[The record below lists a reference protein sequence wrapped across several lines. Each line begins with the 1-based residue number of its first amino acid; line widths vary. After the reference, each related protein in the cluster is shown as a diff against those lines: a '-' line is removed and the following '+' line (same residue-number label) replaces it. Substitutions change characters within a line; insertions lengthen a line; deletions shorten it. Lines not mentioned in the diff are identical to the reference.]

1 MVLSAFL
8 ARRLYALCESIPN
21 SRTSVICSLSSV
33 LCFLTPETFCFLRT
47 CYLKNTPMGLRSKNS
62 MPTNLSGQIER
73 ITFTNEENG
82 FTIAQVKVPGRHEL
96 VTVVGSLMAPMPG
109 EILDMRG
116 EWSDHPRFGRQF
128 KVVEYRTRVPV
139 TVYGIRKYLGS
150 GMIKGLGPVMA
161 GRIVDRF
168 GQKTLDII
176 GTDIQR
182 LLEVE
187 GIGKKRIDMIAKA
200 WDAQSEIR
208 DVMLFLQS
216 HGVSSGYAAKIFKHY
231 GSQSISVVKQ
241 NPYRLASDIFG
252 IGFLT
257 ADQIAG
263 KLGFEK
269 DSRLRVEA
277 GILYVLHQLCDEG
290 HVYFPYEPLVSKS
303 CDILG
308 VNRETVVRA
317 LGNLALD
324 QKIVIEDTNERADTF
339 KQNIKAVY
347 LTRFHLCE
355 TGIARRLTTLVHAS
369 KTIRDIDTDKAI
381 DWMQR
386 RLSITLAENQM
397 KAVVWAIENKVLVI
411 TGGPGTGKT
420 TIIKAVLKIYARLK
434 SGILLAAP
442 TGRAAKRMSEAT
454 GFEAKT
460 IHRLLEYSLQKGGF
474 QRHEDKPLECDVLVI
489 DEASMIDT
497 TLMYHLLKAVPPMA
511 TFILVGDVNQ
521 LPSVGAGNVLN
532 DIIASEAVPVVT
544 LDKIFRQAKTSQIV
558 VNAHKINQGRVPS
571 VNASQATDVQNDFYF
586 IEQED
591 PEKVLDIILELSK
604 NRIPQR
610 FGFDPVDE
618 IQVLTPMHRG
628 VVGAGNLNHQ
638 LQAVL
643 NPGEGGIT
651 RGDRTYRVN
660 DKVMQIRNNYD
671 KDVFNGDIGRITAI
685 AWESREVL
693 ISIDG
698 REVVYDFSDLD
709 EIVTAYAVSV
719 HKSQGSEY
727 PAVIIPIVTQHYIL
741 LQRNLIYT
749 AVTRGKELVV
759 IVGSRKAMTI
769 GVNNNKTRQRYTR
782 LCHRLRSRG
791 SGFK

>member
-1 MVLSAFL
+1 
-8 ARRLYALCESIPN
+8 
-21 SRTSVICSLSSV
+21 
-33 LCFLTPETFCFLRT
+33 
-47 CYLKNTPMGLRSKNS
+47 
-62 MPTNLSGQIER
+62 
-73 ITFTNEENG
+73 
-82 FTIAQVKVPGRHEL
+82 
-96 VTVVGSLMAPMPG
+96 MAPMAG
-109 EILDMRG
+109 EILEMRG
-116 EWSDHPRFGRQF
+116 EWSDHPKFGRQF
-128 KVVEYRTRVPV
+128 KVVEYRTRVPA

-176 GTDIQR
+176 DTDIQR
-182 LLEVE
+182 LLEVA
-187 GIGKKRIDMIAKA
+187 GVGKKRIDMIAKA

-208 DVMLFLQS
+208 DVMLFLQG

-231 GSQSISVVKQ
+231 GSQSIAVVKQ

-269 DSRLRVEA
+269 DSRLRIEA

-290 HVYFPYEPLVSKS
+290 HVYFPHEPLVLKS

-308 VNRETVVRA
+308 VNREPVVRA

-324 QKIVIEDTNERADTF
+324 QKIVIEDINETADTF

-355 TGIARRLTTLVHAS
+355 TGIAHRLTTLVHAS
-369 KTIRDIDTDKAI
+369 KSIRGIDSHKAI
-381 DWMQR
+381 DWVQR

-397 KAVVWAIENKVLVI
+397 KAVAWAIENKVLVI

-420 TIIKAVLKIYARLK
+420 TIINAVLKIYARLK

-474 QRHEDKPLECDVLVI
+474 QRHQDKPLECDVLII

-497 TLMYHLLKAVPPMA
+497 PLMYHLLKAVPPMA
-511 TFILVGDVNQ
+511 AFILVGDVNQ

-532 DIIASEAVPVVT
+532 DIIASAAVPVVT

-571 VNASQATDVQNDFYF
+571 VSANQATDPQNDFYF

-591 PEKVLDIILELSK
+591 PEKVLEIILELSK

-709 EIVTAYAVSV
+709 EIVPAYAVSV

-769 GVNNNKTRQRYTR
+769 GVNNNKIRQRYTR
-782 LCHRLRSRG
+782 LCHRLS
-791 SGFK
+791 SI